1 MSKFADVIVDVATQD
16 TNKTFQYQIPNQLVD
31 LVEEGSRVEVPFGR
45 RKIQGFVV
53 NIKSQSSFS
62 GKMKNLLSVIDEFP
76 PLNQEL
82 LTLSDQ
88 LAKHLFT
95 YRISVIQ
102 TMLPNVLK
110 ANYQRFLKPTKTISE
125 SNYQQLF
132 ENQTND
138 QLSLNQIKDYELIK
152 LIQKTLKN
160 KETKIVYQVK
170 NKAKDKMTTQ
180 IDLGLGMPV
189 YQKLLDSTKAN
200 ATNQQKLLKFIIENP
215 QNFPIIQTQLVKEA
229 ALSTSFLVE
238 AEKKGWIKRSK
249 VQINRNP
256 LADLT
261 IQNEASAK
269 VLTQEQ
275 ETAVQSINQA
285 LTERQK
291 QVFLLEGITGS
302 GKTEVYLQTIAKAL
316 ANKKQALMLVP
327 EIALTPQMVRQVF
340 ARFGSKVAV
349 LHSGLSDGERYDE
362 WRRINGQEVDVV
374 VGARSAIFAPLK
386 NLGLIIID
394 EEHESTY
401 KQEENPKYHARE
413 VAKWRADYHQAVV
426 ILGSA
431 TPSLESRARAQKNR
445 YQLLLMTKRPEQIAL
460 PKVDLID
467 MTKAHFSSQLDLS
480 DELISGIKQTIA
492 KKQQVILLL
501 NRRGYANFMLCR
513 DCGYVLKCPHCDIS
527 LTLHKDTQQMKCH
540 YCGYETGIPKQ
551 CPECQSTRIKF
562 FGSGTQKIEELLQ
575 QLIPESTILRMDVD
589 TTRKK
594 GGHQKILDAFGN
606 HEADI
611 LLGTQMI
618 AKGLDFE
625 NVTLVGVINA
635 DSGLSFPDFRSSEKT
650 FDLLTQ
656 VSGRAGRAS
665 LPGKVLIQTYN
676 PDHYA
681 IQLAKHHNYEGFY
694 QKEMAIR
701 RQGQYPPYFYL
712 NLITVTS
719 KLEQKAAM
727 AAFKIKS
734 LLKKELSQQALILG
748 PTPQAVTRLK
758 DHYYYQ
764 ILIKYKV
771 EPKLYS
777 VLNTIRMQGFDSK
790 KDQVNI
796 YLDVDPYQ
804 FN

>member
-53 NIKSQSSFS
+53 NIKSQSSFL
-62 GKMKNLLSVIDEFP
+62 GKTKNLLSVIDEFP

-132 ENQTND
+132 ENQTNN

-160 KETKIVYQVK
+160 KETKIIYQVK
-170 NKAKDKMTTQ
+170 NKAKDKVTTQ

-200 ATNQQKLLKFIIENP
+200 AKNQQKLLKFIIENP
-215 QNFPIIQTQLVKEA
+215 QKFPIIQTQLVKEA

-275 ETAVQSINQA
+275 ETAVQAINQA

-413 VAKWRADYHQAVV
+413 VAKWRADYHQSVV

>member
-1 MSKFADVIVDVATQD
+1 MAKFADVIVDVATQD
-16 TNKTFQYQIPNQLVD
+16 TNKTFQYQIPNQLAD
-31 LVEEGSRVEVPFGR
+31 LVKRGSRVEVPFGR

-53 NIKSQSSFS
+53 NIKSTSSFS
-62 GKMKNLLSVIDEFP
+62 GKTKNLLSVIDEFP
-76 PLNQEL
+76 PLNSEL
-82 LTLSDQ
+82 LQLSDE

-110 ANYQRFLKPTKTISE
+110 ANYQRFLQPTETISE
-125 SNYQQLF
+125 STYQQLF
-132 ENQTND
+132 QNQKTN
-138 QLSLNQIKDYELIK
+138 QLPLNQIKDYDLIK
-152 LIQKTLKN
+152 LIQKTLQN

-170 NKAKDKMTTQ
+170 NKAKDKVATQ
-180 IDLGLGMPV
+180 VELGLGLSI
-189 YQKLLDSTKAN
+189 YQKVLETTKAN
-200 ATNQQKLLKFIIENP
+200 ATNQQKLLKFIIQNP
-215 QNFPIIQTQLVKEA
+215 QKFPIFQTQLTKEA
-229 ALSTSFLVE
+229 QLPVSFLSE
-238 AEKKGWIKRSK
+238 AEKKGWLTRSK
-249 VQINRNP
+249 VQINRDP
-256 LADLT
+256 LANLT
-261 IQNEASAK
+261 VSKDTNPKKLTTEQQEAVEA
-269 VLTQEQ
+269 
-275 ETAVQSINQA
+275 INQP
-285 LTERQK
+285 LDNSQK
-291 QVFLLEGITGS
+291 RVFLLEGITGS

-316 ANKKQALMLVP
+316 GKKKQALMLVP

-374 VGARSAIFAPLK
+374 VGARSAIFAPLQ

-413 VAKWRADYHQAVV
+413 VAKWRANYHQAVLV
-426 ILGSA
+426 LGSA

-445 YQLLLMTKRPEQIAL
+445 YQLLLMTKRPTQLAL
-460 PKVDLID
+460 PQVDLID
-467 MTKAHFSSQLDLS
+467 MTQAHFSSQLDLS
-480 DELISGIKQTIA
+480 DELIAGIKQTIA
-492 KKQQVILLL
+492 QKQQVILLL

-540 YCGYETGIPKQ
+540 YCGYETSVPKQ

-575 QLIPESTILRMDVD
+575 QILPESTILRMDVD
-589 TTRKK
+589 TTRRK

-656 VSGRAGRAS
+656 VSGRAGRAN

-681 IQLAKHHNYEGFY
+681 IQLAKNHNYEGFY

-734 LLKKELSQQALILG
+734 LLKKELSDQALILG

-771 EPKLYS
+771 EPKLYAT
-777 VLNTIRMQGFDSK
+777 LNTIKAQAFDSK
-790 KDQVNI
+790 KDKVNI

>member
-16 TNKTFQYQIPNQLVD
+16 TNKTFQYQIPSQLSD
-31 LVEEGSRVEVPFGR
+31 LVKVGSRVEVPFGR

-53 NIKSQSSFS
+53 TIKSTSSFS
-62 GKMKNLLSVIDEFP
+62 GKSKNLLSVIDEFP
-76 PLNQEL
+76 PLNSEL
-82 LTLSDQ
+82 LHLSDQ
-88 LAKHLFT
+88 LASHLLT

-110 ANYQRFLKPTKTISE
+110 ANYQRFLQPTDSISE
-125 SNYQQLF
+125 STYQQLF
-132 ENQTND
+132 QNQETK
-138 QLSLNQIKDYELIK
+138 QLPLNQIKDYELIK
-152 LIQKTLKN
+152 LIQKSLKN

-170 NKAKDKMTTQ
+170 NKAKDKVTTQ

-189 YQKLLDSTKAN
+189 YQKLLASIRSN
-200 ATNQQKLLKFIIENP
+200 ATNQQKLLKFIIKNP
-215 QNFPIIQTQLVKEA
+215 QKFPIIQTQLVKEA
-229 ALSTSFLVE
+229 ELSTNFLSEV
-238 AEKKGWIKRSK
+238 EKKGWIKRSK
-249 VQINRNP
+249 IQINRNP

-275 ETAVQSINQA
+275 ETAVQAINHA
-285 LTERQK
+285 LAKRQK

-316 ANKKQALMLVP
+316 TNQKQALMLVP

-340 ARFGSKVAV
+340 ARFGAKVAV

-374 VGARSAIFAPLK
+374 VGARSAIFAPLQ

-413 VAKWRADYHQAVV
+413 VAKWRAKYHQAVLV
-426 ILGSA
+426 LGSA
-431 TPSLESRARAQKNR
+431 TPSLESRARAQKKR
-445 YQLLLMTKRPEQIAL
+445 YQLLLMTKRPTQLAL
-460 PKVDLID
+460 PQVDLID
-467 MTKAHFSSQLDLS
+467 MTQAHFSSQLDLS
-480 DELISGIKQTIA
+480 DELITGIKQTIA

-540 YCGYETGIPKQ
+540 YCGYEASIPKR
-551 CPECQSTRIKF
+551 CLECQSTRIKF

-589 TTRKK
+589 TTRRK

-606 HEADI
+606 HEADV

-676 PDHYA
+676 PNHYA
-681 IQLAKHHNYEGFY
+681 IQLAKNHNYEGFY

-727 AAFKIKS
+727 VAFKIKS
-734 LLKKELSQQALILG
+734 LLKKELSDQALILG

-777 VLNTIRMQGFDSK
+777 VLNTIKTQAFDSK
-790 KDQVNI
+790 KDKVNI